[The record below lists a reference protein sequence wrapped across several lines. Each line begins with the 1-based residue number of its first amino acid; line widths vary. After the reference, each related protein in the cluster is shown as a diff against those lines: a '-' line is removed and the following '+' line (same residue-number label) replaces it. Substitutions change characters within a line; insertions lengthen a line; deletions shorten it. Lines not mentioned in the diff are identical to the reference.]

1 MARKSHT
8 PATPEQLA
16 KLKEILDASELDL
29 ENAKVAYFHNAPY
42 KDEEVTYDVLK
53 RYAETYIAKNYDY
66 QKAAFGRVRIRLA
79 VARLLRE

>member
-1 MARKSHT
+1 
-8 PATPEQLA
+8 
-16 KLKEILDASELDL
+16 
-29 ENAKVAYFHNAPY
+29 VAYFHNAPY